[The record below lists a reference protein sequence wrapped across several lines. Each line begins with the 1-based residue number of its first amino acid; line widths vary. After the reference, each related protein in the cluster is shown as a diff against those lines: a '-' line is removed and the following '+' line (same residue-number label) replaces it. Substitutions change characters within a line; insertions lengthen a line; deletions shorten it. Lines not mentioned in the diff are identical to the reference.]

1 MASASLAQVHT
12 ANLIE
17 NNQEIVIKILR
28 PNISKKVNSN
38 IKLLKLFAFFVKV
51 LFKDSYRLKINQ
63 VVNDY
68 ERTILKEIDLRLEAN
83 NTIQTRENF
92 LDSNLLYIPS
102 VYKEF
107 TSKNILVMERIYGTP
122 CTDIDKIKTAGVDL
136 KILAEN
142 GVKIFL
148 DQVFRDN
155 FFHAD
160 MHPGNIFVDLKN
172 PEMNRYIA
180 VDCAIVGSL
189 SDADLYNLARMLSCT
204 IKQDYKKLA
213 NLFISNQWVEQD
225 SDVYDLE
232 MTLKSCCEPIFEKPL
247 QKLSSESC
255 YCFYLKV
262 PAVLVYQSSR
272 HWCSFKNINSYRG
285 YGKKHL
291 SKTRFLVDSG
301 ALFR

>member
-1 MASASLAQVHT
+1 MNAFLESMGPLFIKFGQLLSTRTDVLPQTYTLELQKLTDSCKPFEGEEALEIFKRSITNEQFKKIKNFELKPLASASLAQVHT

-92 LDSNLLYIPS
+92 LESNLLYIPS

-107 TSKNILVMERIYGTP
+107 TNKNILVMERIYGTP
-122 CTDIDKIKTAGVDL
+122 CTDIDKIRAAGVDL
-136 KILAEN
+136 KVLAEN

-180 VDCAIVGSL
+180 VDCAIVGMPTIAQSTACL
-189 SDADLYNLARMLSCT
+189 LYTSPSPR
-204 IKQDYKKLA
+204 D
-213 NLFISNQWVEQD
+213 
-225 SDVYDLE
+225 
-232 MTLKSCCEPIFEKPL
+232 
-247 QKLSSESC
+247 
-255 YCFYLKV
+255 
-262 PAVLVYQSSR
+262 
-272 HWCSFKNINSYRG
+272 
-285 YGKKHL
+285 
-291 SKTRFLVDSG
+291 
-301 ALFR
+301 